1 MLSKTYSPYAGASSR
16 QLKNRGQNHQYMDK
30 LEPRQELMDDLTRE
44 SLIAIS
50 YGVPDTDHTTEISPK
65 SMDGARVVEPLSC
78 DGEEKYRSKLI
89 SLSYSPSPDM
99 EVPQPLPQ
107 PLDV

>member
-1 MLSKTYSPYAGASSR
+1 
-16 QLKNRGQNHQYMDK
+16 MDK
-30 LEPRQELMDDLTRE
+30 SEPRNELIDDLTRE

-50 YGVPDTDHTTEISPK
+50 YGVPDTDRTTEISPK
-65 SMDGARVVEPLSC
+65 NMDGAKVVEPLSC

-89 SLSYSPSPDM
+89 SISYSPSPDT
-99 EVPQPLPQ
+99 EVPQLLPR

>member
-1 MLSKTYSPYAGASSR
+1 
-16 QLKNRGQNHQYMDK
+16 MDQS
-30 LEPRQELMDDLTRE
+30 EPHKELIDDLTRE

-65 SMDGARVVEPLSC
+65 NMDGVKVVEPLSC

-89 SLSYSPSPDM
+89 SIAYSPSPDM
-99 EVPQPLPQ
+99 EVPQPLPR